1 MWCNAEYI
9 LYLLC
14 ICWKIHLLKK
24 IFFNDIVCILHGLK
38 YSYTH
43 KKAVS
48 QIQVS
53 QAKNGTREICSNEED
68 HATWWLCWLCSQ
80 PVGGAMQEVSESVD
94 VFQPIKLQLPLDR
107 GAVSEIRPT
116 KRNDPTQS
124 GTFKAKSFFVL
135 FLSKIQQNGRRLN
148 CDLKVSASTES
159 QMFVQRVNVRNS

>member
-9 LYLLC
+9 FYLLC
-14 ICWKIHLLKK
+14 ICWKIHVQLLKK
-24 IFFNDIVCILHGLK
+24 MFLNYIVCILHVPK

-43 KKAVS
+43 EKAVS

-53 QAKNGTREICSNEED
+53 QANNGTREICSNGKD
-68 HATWWLCWLCSQ
+68 HATRWLCWLSSQ

-107 GAVSEIRPT
+107 GAVSAIRPT

-135 FLSKIQQNGRRLN
+135 FLLKI
-148 CDLKVSASTES
+148 
-159 QMFVQRVNVRNS
+159 